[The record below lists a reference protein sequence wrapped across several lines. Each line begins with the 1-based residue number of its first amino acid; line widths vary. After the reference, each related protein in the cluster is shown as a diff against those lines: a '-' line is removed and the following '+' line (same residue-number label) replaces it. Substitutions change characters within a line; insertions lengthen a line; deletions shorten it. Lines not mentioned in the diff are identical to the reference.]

1 METYFKNN
9 IIKNNILSYNYDIL
23 QTLKDIN
30 NNISLKHRGPY
41 FKGNGIK
48 NKYLSFKNDLYN
60 EIKKLATLSTTFEGI
75 LSVSQG
81 GTNITS
87 YSTGD
92 ILYASNTTTLSKL
105 SIGSSNTLL
114 YSTGLIPSYTTSSFP
129 TGSITKGDILCATS
143 TNNVDTLSDV
153 VSGNVLLSGGIGN
166 VPSYGKVG
174 LTTHVSG
181 ILPSANGGTDNSS
194 YTIGDI
200 LYASGATTLSK
211 LADVATGNVLISGG
225 VGLTPS
231 YGKVGLTT
239 HVSGTL
245 PSANGGTDN
254 NTYTIGDIL
263 YASGAT
269 TLSKLAD
276 VATGNVIISGGVG
289 VAPSYGKVGLTTH
302 ISGIL
307 SSVNGGTNND
317 TYTIGDILYASGATT
332 LSKLADVA
340 TGNVLI
346 SGGVGFAPSYGKVDL
361 TSHISGILSVANGGT
376 GQSTYTDGQ
385 LLIGNTI
392 GNTLTKTSLTGTS
405 NQIIVT
411 PGSGSITLSTPQDIA
426 TSSTP
431 LFTGLTLTNT
441 AGDCNFAMN
450 AITNASDSCVL
461 TITAKADV
469 TLNLIADSDN
479 VTETDNPRI
488 NFSIKNGTVTS
499 YISLEAGGGTTMSGS
514 TANALLI
521 NNSSTTNLIV
531 LGTLD
536 DSKFTIGNTALTTTT
551 MSSLPLH
558 FETLGQ
564 GLSFAEGTNAIMGQV
579 TLVAGSK
586 VVSTTKVTA
595 DSRIILTNN
604 ASSGTPGFLYVSA
617 RVVSTSFT
625 ITSSSGADTSNVAW
639 LILEPE

>member
-30 NNISLKHRGPY
+30 NNILLKHRGPY
-41 FKGNGIK
+41 FKENGIK
-48 NKYLSFKNDLYN
+48 NKYLSFKHDLYN
-60 EIKKLATLSTTFEGI
+60 EIKKLANLSTNFEGI
-75 LSVSQG
+75 LPVSQG

-92 ILYASNTTTLSKL
+92 TLYASNTSTLSKL
-105 SIGSSNTLL
+105 SIGSTNTLFF
-114 YSTGLIPSYTTSSFP
+114 SNGSNPSYTTSSFP

-143 TNNVDTLSDV
+143 TNNVSTLSDV
-153 VSGNVLLSGGIGN
+153 AIGNVLLSGGISN

-174 LTTHVSG
+174 LTTHISG
-181 ILPSANGGTDNSS
+181 ILNVSNGGTNITT

-200 LYASGATTLSK
+200 LYASGPTTLSK

-225 VGLTPS
+225 VGSAPS

-239 HVSGTL
+239 HISGILDVS
-245 PSANGGTDN
+245 NGGIN
-254 NTYTIGDIL
+254 INTYTIGDIL

-302 ISGIL
+302 VSGTLL
-307 SSVNGGTNND
+307 SANGGTDNN

-346 SGGVGFAPSYGKVDL
+346 TGGVGVAPSYGKVDL
-361 TSHISGILSVANGGT
+361 TSHISGILPVANGGT

-392 GNTLTKTSLTGTS
+392 GNTLTKTSLIGTS
-405 NQIIVT
+405 NQVIVT
-411 PGSGSITLSTPQDIA
+411 PGNGSITLSTPQDIA

-441 AGDCNFAMN
+441 SGNCNFAMN
-450 AITNASDSCVL
+450 ATTNATDNCVL
-461 TITAKADV
+461 TFTAKANV
-469 TLNLIADSDN
+469 IINLIADSDN

-488 NFSIKNGTVTS
+488 NLTQDNGATTS
-499 YISLEAGGGTTMSGS
+499 YISLESAAGTTMSGS
-514 TANALLI
+514 SANALLI
-521 NNSSTTNLIV
+521 NNSLANIINFGTNN
-531 LGTLD
+531 TN
-536 DSKFTIGNTALTTTT
+536 KFTIG
-551 MSSLPLH
+551 SSNIISLLPLL
-558 FETLGQ
+558 FNNIGD
-564 GLSFAEGTNAIMGQV
+564 GLAFAEGTNAIMGIAV
-579 TLVAGSK
+579 LVGGTK
-586 VVSTTKVTA
+586 TVSTNKVTA
-595 DSRIILTNN
+595 SSRIFITNN
-604 ASSGTPGFLYVSA
+604 ASSGTPGFIYISA
-617 RVVSTSFT
+617 RVANTSFT
-625 ITSSSGADTSNVAW
+625 ITSSSGTDTSSVMW
-639 LILEPE
+639 LIITPI

>member
-1 METYFKNN
+1 MN
-9 IIKNNILSYNYDIL
+9 SYVI
-23 QTLKDIN
+23 
-30 NNISLKHRGPY
+30 
-41 FKGNGIK
+41 
-48 NKYLSFKNDLYN
+48 NKYLSYNNDVLN
-60 EIKKLATLSTTFEGI
+60 EIKKLTKNVHGSLP
-75 LSVSQG
+75 VSQG

-114 YSTGLIPSYTTSSFP
+114 YSTGSLPSYTTSFFP

-153 VSGNVLLSGGIGN
+153 AIDNVLLSGGIGN

-211 LADVATGNVLISGG
+211 LADIATGNVLISGG
-225 VGLTPS
+225 VGLAPS

-239 HVSGTL
+239 HISGILDVSNGGTNINTYTIGDILYASGATTLSKLADVATGNVLISGGIGIVPSYGKVDLTTHVSGTL
-245 PSANGGTDN
+245 LSVNGGTDN

-276 VATGNVIISGGVG
+276 VATGNVLISGGVG
-289 VAPSYGKVGLTTH
+289 V
-302 ISGIL
+302 
-307 SSVNGGTNND
+307 
-317 TYTIGDILYASGATT
+317 
-332 LSKLADVA
+332 
-340 TGNVLI
+340 
-346 SGGVGFAPSYGKVDL
+346 APSYGKVDL
-361 TSHISGILSVANGGT
+361 TSHISGILPVANGGT

-411 PGSGSITLSTPQDIA
+411 PGNGSITLSTPQDIA

-450 AITNASDSCVL
+450 AITNATDNCVL

-469 TLNLIADSDN
+469 TLNLIAD
-479 VTETDNPRI
+479 TDSLTLHVPRI
-488 NFSIKNGTVTS
+488 NLSQDNGATTS
-499 YISLEAGGGTTMSGS
+499 YISLTSATMTGATT
-514 TANALLI
+514 NALIFNSESNPI
-521 NNSSTTNLIV
+521 N
-531 LGTLD
+531 LGTNNVNR
-536 DSKFTIGNTALTTTT
+536 FTIGTTYNHLY
-551 MSSLPLH
+551 LPLQFTSIGH
-558 FETLGQ
+558 
-564 GLSFAEGTNAIMGQV
+564 GLLFDEGTNAIMGLAVLVGGTV
-579 TLVAGSK
+579 T
-586 VVSTTKVTA
+586 VSTTKVTTN
-595 DSRIILTNN
+595 SRILLTNN
-604 ASSGTPGFLYVSA
+604 ASSGTPGFLYINA
-617 RVVSTSFT
+617 RVANTSFT
-625 ITSSSGADTSNVAW
+625 ITSSSGTDTSSVMW
-639 LILEPE
+639 TIIEPI

>member
-1 METYFKNN
+1 MN
-9 IIKNNILSYNYDIL
+9 SYVI
-23 QTLKDIN
+23 
-30 NNISLKHRGPY
+30 
-41 FKGNGIK
+41 
-48 NKYLSFKNDLYN
+48 NKYLSYNNDVLN
-60 EIKKLATLSTTFEGI
+60 EIKKLTKNVNGSLP
-75 LSVSQG
+75 VSQG

-87 YSTGD
+87 YSTSD
-92 ILYASNTTTLSKL
+92 ILYASNTTNLSKL

-114 YSTGLIPSYTTSSFP
+114 YSTGSIPSYTTSSFP

-153 VSGNVLLSGGIGN
+153 AIDNVLLSGGIGN

-211 LADVATGNVLISGG
+211 LADIATGNVLISGG
-225 VGLTPS
+225 VGLAPS

-239 HVSGTL
+239 HISGILDVSNGGTNINTYTIGDILYASGATTLSKLADVATGNVLISGGIGIVPSYGKVDLTTHVSGTL
-245 PSANGGTDN
+245 LSVNGGTDN

-276 VATGNVIISGGVG
+276 VATGNVLISGGVG
-289 VAPSYGKVGLTTH
+289 V
-302 ISGIL
+302 
-307 SSVNGGTNND
+307 
-317 TYTIGDILYASGATT
+317 
-332 LSKLADVA
+332 
-340 TGNVLI
+340 
-346 SGGVGFAPSYGKVDL
+346 APSYGKVDL
-361 TSHISGILSVANGGT
+361 TSHISGILPVANGGT

-411 PGSGSITLSTPQDIA
+411 PGNGSITLSTPQDIA

-450 AITNASDSCVL
+450 AITNATDNCVL

-469 TLNLIADSDN
+469 TLNLIAD
-479 VTETDNPRI
+479 TDSLTLHVPRI
-488 NFSIKNGTVTS
+488 NLSQDNGATTS
-499 YISLEAGGGTTMSGS
+499 YISLTSATMTGATT
-514 TANALLI
+514 NALIFNSESNPI
-521 NNSSTTNLIV
+521 N
-531 LGTLD
+531 LGTNNVNR
-536 DSKFTIGNTALTTTT
+536 FTIGTTYNHLY
-551 MSSLPLH
+551 LPLQFTSIGH
-558 FETLGQ
+558 
-564 GLSFAEGTNAIMGQV
+564 GLLFDEGTNAIMGLAVLVGGTV
-579 TLVAGSK
+579 T
-586 VVSTTKVTA
+586 VSTTKVTTN
-595 DSRIILTNN
+595 SRILLTNN
-604 ASSGTPGFLYVSA
+604 ASSGTPGFLYINA
-617 RVVSTSFT
+617 RVANTSFT
-625 ITSSSGADTSNVAW
+625 ITSSSGTDTSSVMW
-639 LILEPE
+639 TIIEPI

>member
-1 METYFKNN
+1 MN
-9 IIKNNILSYNYDIL
+9 SYVI
-23 QTLKDIN
+23 
-30 NNISLKHRGPY
+30 
-41 FKGNGIK
+41 
-48 NKYLSFKNDLYN
+48 NKYLSYNNDVLN
-60 EIKKLATLSTTFEGI
+60 EIKKLTKNVHGSLP
-75 LSVSQG
+75 VSQG

-87 YSTGD
+87 YSTSD
-92 ILYASNTTTLSKL
+92 ILYASNTTNLSKL

-114 YSTGLIPSYTTSSFP
+114 YSTGSIPSYTTSSFP

-153 VSGNVLLSGGIGN
+153 AIDNVLLSGGIGN

-211 LADVATGNVLISGG
+211 LADIATGNVLISGG
-225 VGLTPS
+225 VGLAPS

-239 HVSGTL
+239 HISGILDVSNGGTNINTYTIGDILYASGATTLSKLADVATGNVLISGGIGIVPSYGKVDLTTHVSGTL
-245 PSANGGTDN
+245 LSVNGGTDN

-276 VATGNVIISGGVG
+276 VATGNVLISGGVG
-289 VAPSYGKVGLTTH
+289 VAPSYGKV
-302 ISGIL
+302 
-307 SSVNGGTNND
+307 
-317 TYTIGDILYASGATT
+317 
-332 LSKLADVA
+332 
-340 TGNVLI
+340 
-346 SGGVGFAPSYGKVDL
+346 DL
-361 TSHISGILSVANGGT
+361 TSHITGILPVANGGT

-411 PGSGSITLSTPQDIA
+411 PGNGSITLSTPQDIA

-441 AGDCNFAMN
+441 ASDCNFAMN
-450 AITNASDSCVL
+450 AITNATDNCVL

-469 TLNLIADSDN
+469 TLNLIAD
-479 VTETDNPRI
+479 TDSLTLHVPRI
-488 NFSIKNGTVTS
+488 NLSQDNGATTS
-499 YISLEAGGGTTMSGS
+499 YISLTSATMTGATT
-514 TANALLI
+514 NALIFNSESNPI
-521 NNSSTTNLIV
+521 N
-531 LGTLD
+531 LGTNNVNR
-536 DSKFTIGNTALTTTT
+536 FTIGTTYNHLY
-551 MSSLPLH
+551 LPLQFTSIGH
-558 FETLGQ
+558 
-564 GLSFAEGTNAIMGQV
+564 GLLFDEGTNAIMGLAVLVGGTV
-579 TLVAGSK
+579 T
-586 VVSTTKVTA
+586 VSTTKVTTN
-595 DSRIILTNN
+595 SRILLTNN
-604 ASSGTPGFLYVSA
+604 ASSGTPGFLYINA
-617 RVVSTSFT
+617 RVANTSFT
-625 ITSSSGADTSNVAW
+625 ITSSSGTDTSSVMW
-639 LILEPE
+639 TIIEPI